1 MIKVVSCFWNAE
13 NYIEKCINSVKNQIH
28 KNFKMYLVDDV
39 STDNTV
45 NKIKKLIDGDE
56 RFILIQNK
64 EKKYKLKNMDDLL
77 MDESLFDDQDV
88 IVELDGDDWL
98 YDDKVLSF
106 IENKYEKNKNLW
118 LTNGSFVYSSG
129 MIGFANRVNYKTV
142 RTDTFSFSHLRTWKV
157 HLWRNID
164 ESSFTD
170 ESGEYFKAAPDVAYS
185 YPMIEMCGDKH
196 YEFIPEILLVYNEEN
211 PHNEHKQNASA
222 GQMEQQRCANIIRN
236 KKKYKPL

>member
-13 NYIEKCINSVKNQIH
+13 NYIEKCINSVKNQLH

-45 NKIKKLIDGDE
+45 KIIKKLIEGDD
-56 RFILIQNK
+56 RFILIENK

-77 MDESLFDDQDV
+77 MDELLFKDDDV

-98 YDDKVLSF
+98 YDDKVLGF
-106 IENKYEKNKNLW
+106 INNKYEKNKDLW
-118 LTNGSFVYSSG
+118 LTNGSFVYSNG
-129 MIGFANRVNYKTV
+129 RIGFSNKVKYKTV
-142 RTDTFSFSHLRTWKV
+142 RTDIFSFSHLRTWKV

-170 ESGEYFKAAPDVAYS
+170 
-185 YPMIEMCGDKH
+185 
-196 YEFIPEILLVYNEEN
+196 
-211 PHNEHKQNASA
+211 
-222 GQMEQQRCANIIRN
+222 
-236 KKKYKPL
+236 